1 MARLGK
7 QLRVRNK
14 QRIYSSMLGDS
25 NSIETRGGDRDG
37 NG

>member
-1 MARLGK
+1 MARLRK
-7 QLRVRNK
+7 KLIISSK
-14 QRIYSSMLGDS
+14 QRIYSSVLWDS